1 MKAFRAAL
9 KGLLRVLSSPVLVLW
24 LWLTNFVVALP
35 MAYVMTRSIE
45 SSIGGSL
52 VSESLRS
59 GFDMGWFGEYEAQA
73 KGLETSFSP
82 SVTGVGAF
90 LDNWESW
97 FNGNLFVGF
106 PGLVAFGILYSV
118 LWALFLGGI
127 LNQLREGAGIFRL
140 SEFLS
145 QGATFFFRFLRLAVL
160 SGLLYYLVYRF
171 SGWLFGWIEQAVR
184 DVTVERTVLAYVLAG
199 ALLVGFLLTFVNMAF
214 DYAKIATFREN
225 RRSMLF
231 AAVRGFRFVLTN
243 PFQAAAL
250 YYGLGLAGV
259 LLLVAY
265 SGAAPGVGQGSTPT
279 VIIAFLV
286 GQAFL
291 IAKLVLR
298 LTFYAGQTRLYEIV
312 SHGR

>member
-24 LWLTNFVVALP
+24 LWLANFVVALP
-35 MAYVMTRSIE
+35 MAFVMTKSIE

-52 VSESLRS
+52 VSENLRS

-82 SVTGVGAF
+82 SIAGVGAF
-90 LDNWESW
+90 LNNWESW
-97 FNGNLFVGF
+97 LNGGIFEGF
-106 PGLVAFGILYSV
+106 PGLVAFGILYAV

-127 LNQLREGAGIFRL
+127 FNQLKEGAGMFRL

-145 QGATFFFRFLRLAVL
+145 QGAVFFFRFLRLAAL
-160 SGLLYYLVYRF
+160 SGVLYYLIYRF
-171 SGWLFGWIEQAVR
+171 SGWLFGRIEQAVR

-199 ALLVGFLLTFVNMAF
+199 AVLIGLLLTLVNMAF

-231 AAVRGFRFVLTN
+231 AALRGFRFVLAN
-243 PFQAAAL
+243 PLQTAAL

-259 LLLVAY
+259 VLLAGY
-265 SGAAPGVGQGSTPT
+265 SGVAPGVGQGSMPT
-279 VIIAFLV
+279 VVIAFLA
-286 GQAFL
+286 GQVFL

-312 SHGR
+312 TQGR

>member
-1 MKAFRAAL
+1 MTALGAAL
-9 KGLLRVLSSPVLVLW
+9 KGLLRVLSSPAMVLW
-24 LWLTNFVVALP
+24 LWLANFVVALP
-35 MAYVMTRSIE
+35 MAYVMAKSIE
-45 SSIGGSL
+45 SSIGASL

-59 GFDMGWFGEYEAQA
+59 GFDMGWFGEYEARA

-82 SVTGVGAF
+82 SVTGAGAF

-97 FNGNLFVGF
+97 FNGELFEGF
-106 PGLVAFGILYSV
+106 PGLVGLGLLYAV

-127 LNQLREGAGIFRL
+127 LDQLRDGAGIFRL

-145 QGATFFFRFLRLAVL
+145 QGATFFFRFLRLSVL

-171 SGWLFGWIEQAVR
+171 SGWLFGRIEQAVR
-184 DVTVERTVLAYVLAG
+184 DVTVERIVLAYVLAG

-214 DYAKIATFREN
+214 DYAKIATFREK

-231 AAVRGFRFVLTN
+231 AALRGFRFVLAN
-243 PFQAAAL
+243 PFRAAAL

-259 LLLVAY
+259 LLLAAY
-265 SGAAPGVGQGSTPT
+265 SAVAPGVGQGSAPT
-279 VIIAFLV
+279 IAIAFLG

-291 IAKLVLR
+291 VAKLVLR
-298 LTFYAGQTRLYEIV
+298 LTFYAGQISLYEAV
-312 SHGR
+312 SQGR